1 MLSLACAFPGANDLD
16 VPRNAPF
23 IELGLRDTDTL
34 ACDAGRC
41 EKWYR
46 LAVHKSQRIS
56 IEVSSDADPVAAD
69 FGVVL
74 YDGDLEV
81 VTRNNTP
88 HQRPRQLSAELDRGL
103 YSLRIEKLTGLDS
116 PMRFRLRAIA
126 GPLSRFTLPA
136 PSEPPD
142 RPAPSKP
149 PDLPTTSPGIAPEPP
164 HPPRHS
170 APRPPRHST
179 PRPPRHPAPRP
190 ALRPTRPSIPLIP
203 DKPARAPMMAPGTL
217 IRSDVIE
224 VERADGVPIA
234 VLIEAG
240 IPTGVSRGQLGRL
253 VEAGREIGRIEIVD
267 VYSGGS
273 RARILGELS
282 GPITAN
288 SVVEVFDPTE

>member
-164 HPPRHS
+164 RQ
-170 APRPPRHST
+170 
-179 PRPPRHPAPRP
+179 PRHPALPPTHRGPLPPARRGTLPPARRGTLPPAPRCDRL
-190 ALRPTRPSIPLIP
+190 ARPSP
-203 DKPARAPMMAPGTL
+203 
-217 IRSDVIE
+217 
-224 VERADGVPIA
+224 
-234 VLIEAG
+234 
-240 IPTGVSRGQLGRL
+240 
-253 VEAGREIGRIEIVD
+253 
-267 VYSGGS
+267 
-273 RARILGELS
+273 
-282 GPITAN
+282 
-288 SVVEVFDPTE
+288 